1 MKRHRGL
8 PGASSTDL
16 DLSPTDATHTETEHF
31 RDGLLRSPP
40 TGEMQNVRAAI
51 HLLPFGI
58 DAIEEAPR
66 MLLEHVADPPRLDDV
81 DANLRTHKEKNA
93 STAARR
99 VAPASGLCTSRG
111 SPGPALRSERSERRE
126 RREGCGEVATTG
138 RSSSISAF
146 VPCFIS
152 PAAVPSAWMYES
164 SFSLSAPSRAVG

>member
-58 DAIEEAPR
+58 DAIQESAGVP
-66 MLLEHVADPPRLDDV
+66 LQHVSHPHGLDDV
-81 DANLRTHKEKNA
+81 DANLRTHKEKNE

-99 VAPASGLCTSRG
+99 VAP
-111 SPGPALRSERSERRE
+111 
-126 RREGCGEVATTG
+126 
-138 RSSSISAF
+138 
-146 VPCFIS
+146 
-152 PAAVPSAWMYES
+152 PS
-164 SFSLSAPSRAVG
+164 

>member
-40 TGEMQNVRAAI
+40 TGEVQNVRAAI

-66 MLLEHVADPPRLDDV
+66 MLRKHVADPPRLDDV
-81 DANLRTHKEKNA
+81 DANLRTHNEKNP

-99 VAPASGLCTSRG
+99 ETQASGTGTSREG
-111 SPGPALRSERSERRE
+111 PGAALPMAARAR
-126 RREGCGEVATTG
+126 T
-138 RSSSISAF
+138 SSMLLRI
-146 VPCFIS
+146 C
-152 PAAVPSAWMYES
+152 
-164 SFSLSAPSRAVG
+164 L

>member
-16 DLSPTDATHTETEHF
+16 DLSPTDAAHTETEHF

-40 TGEMQNVRAAI
+40 TGEMQDVRAAI
-51 HLLPFGI
+51 HRLPLRI
-58 DAIEEAPR
+58 HAIQESPGVF
-66 MLLEHVADPPRLDDV
+66 LEHVADPPRLDDV

-111 SPGPALRSERSERRE
+111 SPGPALRSERSEQRE
-126 RREGCGEVATTG
+126 RREGCGEGAPPNRG
-138 RSSSISAF
+138 QDP
-146 VPCFIS
+146 PCRAGAILRLSQSWAGFGGGS
-152 PAAVPSAWMYES
+152 HLFPA
-164 SFSLSAPSRAVG
+164 RG